1 MFGPTSFANA
11 IKSKSFDGSNFKR
24 WRELATL
31 WLTAMNVMCVT
42 TGKSPEGVSDE
53 KFNANDNLFRG
64 AIISVLVDNLV
75 DTYLRRKMGKD
86 IWESLEAQNGASD
99 AGGELYVME
108 QFIDYKMVKDRF
120 VVEQAHE
127 VHALAKELENYS
139 KEVPCVLPNKFVAG
153 AIITKLP
160 HSWRDFATS
169 LKHKR
174 NEFTF
179 DDLIATLDVEEKPRA
194 KDTRGKIIADPS
206 RANFVQRGNPKFQN
220 NQNKRKKQSQNLPK
234 AKEVDGPNR
243 KKRKLG
249 GACYTCGSPDHFAAK
264 CPDRKDRKAP
274 KTTNMVVSEGGGTTG
289 YGNFLP
295 TVLSVCSSP
304 EW

>member
-1 MFGPTSFANA
+1 
-11 IKSKSFDGSNFKR
+11 
-24 WRELATL
+24 
-31 WLTAMNVMCVT
+31 
-42 TGKSPEGVSDE
+42 
-53 KFNANDNLFRG
+53 
-64 AIISVLVDNLV
+64 
-75 DTYLRRKMGKD
+75 
-86 IWESLEAQNGASD
+86 
-99 AGGELYVME
+99 
-108 QFIDYKMVKDRF
+108 MVEDRF